1 MNYIPY
7 VKNRMSR
14 FSLTSCRLCERLAS
28 ETHLEACPYGCDMP
42 QPRNSD
48 VVSRLGLEPR
58 TLALKA
64 RKDQNIN
71 GLILRR
77 FPRFF
82 FTNKDLR

>member
-1 MNYIPY
+1 MGVVEHATQFISTRGDFERCCES
-7 VKNRMSR
+7 KHSR
-14 FSLTSCRLCERLAS
+14 KWLII
-28 ETHLEACPYGCDMP
+28 
-42 QPRNSD
+42 

-82 FTNKDLR
+82 FANKDLR